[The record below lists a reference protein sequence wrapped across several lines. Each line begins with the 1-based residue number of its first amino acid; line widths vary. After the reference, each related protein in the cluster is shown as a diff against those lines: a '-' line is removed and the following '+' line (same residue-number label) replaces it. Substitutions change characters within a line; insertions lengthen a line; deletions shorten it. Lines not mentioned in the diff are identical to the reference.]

1 MKYAYRLGKAVMLPV
16 ACLPVAGLLMG
27 VGFWL
32 DPVGQGENLLLAHV
46 MILAGSVL
54 IDNMSLLFTL
64 GVAVG
69 LADEQDGTAA
79 LAGVISWLMIQKI
92 LSPDNVVI
100 LTGNRVDASSFSYIN
115 NQFVG
120 ILSGWIGAYCCNK
133 YRFKVFRGPL
143 QIYGGRVYALMMAT
157 IYAAL
162 ASIMLLFA
170 WPYLHS
176 VCLYVGESLIGTG
189 ALGAGVYGFLN
200 RLLIPTGFHHVLNS
214 VFWFDLAGIA
224 DLNSFWNGTG
234 VYGQTGMYMTG
245 YFPVMIFGLPGAALA
260 MYHTAYPAQKKMAAG
275 LLLTA
280 SLCSVLTG
288 VTEPLEF
295 AFMFLAPGL
304 FLLHAILMGISMY
317 ICAALPFRI
326 GFNFSAG
333 LMDYFMCLNAPM
345 TQNPGLLLPVG
356 LLFGLLYYI
365 VFRFCILHF
374 HLKTPGR
381 EASEKE
387 NEITIFH
394 IERKIVNR
402 RSEADLLFYRK
413 SQRRS
418 GGLLCLDFLKRKK

>member
-133 YRFKVFRGPL
+133 YRFKVFHGPL

-176 VCLYVGESLIGTG
+176 ACLYVGESLIGTG

-365 VFRFCILHF
+365 VFRVCILHF

-387 NEITIFH
+387 NE
-394 IERKIVNR
+394 
-402 RSEADLLFYRK
+402 
-413 SQRRS
+413 
-418 GGLLCLDFLKRKK
+418 KK

>member
-46 MILAGSVL
+46 MILAGTVL

-133 YRFKVFRGPL
+133 YRFKVFHGPL

-176 VCLYVGESLIGTG
+176 ACLYVGESLIGTG

-260 MYHTAYPAQKKMAAG
+260 MYHTAYPEQKKMAAG

-365 VFRFCILHF
+365 VFRFCILRF

-387 NEITIFH
+387 NE
-394 IERKIVNR
+394 
-402 RSEADLLFYRK
+402 
-413 SQRRS
+413 
-418 GGLLCLDFLKRKK
+418 KK

>member
-79 LAGVISWLMIQKI
+79 LAGVISWLMIQKS
-92 LSPDNVVI
+92 LLPDNVVI

-176 VCLYVGESLIGTG
+176 ACLYVGESLIGTG

-387 NEITIFH
+387 NE
-394 IERKIVNR
+394 
-402 RSEADLLFYRK
+402 
-413 SQRRS
+413 
-418 GGLLCLDFLKRKK
+418 KK